1 MDRGY
6 YSIECICL
14 LLCYKLKY
22 PHQLYL
28 LRGNHES
35 RSMTHDYGFFDE
47 CYKKFGEAE
56 IYQRFVELFDFFPL
70 AATINQQIFCLHG
83 GLSKDTVSLDEIRGL
98 DRKMEIPQEGNL
110 KFDCEKQDNEIYSS
124 LLII

>member
-1 MDRGY
+1 MFLGDYVDRGY
-6 YSIECICL
+6 YSVEVICL
-14 LLCYKLKY
+14 LLCYKIKY
-22 PHQLYL
+22 PDRLYL

-70 AATINQQIFCLHG
+70 CALVENQIFCLHG
-83 GLSKDTVSLDEIRGL
+83 GLSRDCMCLDEIRL
-98 DRKMEIPQEGNL
+98 IDRKMEIPQDGEAA
-110 KFDCEKQDNEIYSS
+110 F
-124 LLII
+124 